1 MENGHKKTAWNF
13 ISRLFRL
20 YTKPRKSRFFAITK
34 TVFFDII
41 NIRKAVFF
49 MMTRNADKKREQ
61 MLMLRMDDMFT
72 N

>member
-1 MENGHKKTAWNF
+1 MEIMYNASENYEGWLIEN
-13 ISRLFRL
+13 I
-20 YTKPRKSRFFAITK
+20 
-34 TVFFDII
+34 VI
-41 NIRKAVFF
+41 NIRKTVFF